1 MNMIACGNR
10 VDVLDVYVE
19 DVEGTKSFYEKV
31 FGLPATRHPDCVDF
45 TFGDTILHLRDVS
58 SAAEFIGP
66 AEVASS
72 ADGSRG
78 VFTIFVADVDA
89 ACAELARRG
98 VGLVNGPADRSWG
111 LRTACFA
118 DPAGQIWELAA
129 LREDGVPGSGAGA
142 RTWDGTEKRIGSIAL
157 FVEDLQRAQSFY
169 RDGFGLP
176 AGHDSHDFADF
187 RFDRMTI
194 RLLDIPR
201 ARQLV
206 EPATV
211 AGPADG
217 LRFTFCV
224 FVENVDAVLDELA
237 DCGVQLF
244 KGPVDMSFGHRIAS
258 VRDPG
263 GHIWEVV
270 GQIS

>member
-129 LREDGVPGSGAGA
+129 LREDGVPGSGAGRAHVGRHREAHWEHRVVRRGSAA
-142 RTWDGTEKRIGSIAL
+142 RT
-157 FVEDLQRAQSFY
+157 VV
-169 RDGFGLP
+169 LP
-176 AGHDSHDFADF
+176 RRVRSAG
-187 RFDRMTI
+187 RT
-194 RLLDIPR
+194 
-201 ARQLV
+201 
-206 EPATV
+206 
-211 AGPADG
+211 
-217 LRFTFCV
+217 
-224 FVENVDAVLDELA
+224 
-237 DCGVQLF
+237 
-244 KGPVDMSFGHRIAS
+244 
-258 VRDPG
+258 
-263 GHIWEVV
+263 
-270 GQIS
+270 